1 MYQNLWM
8 DKIEFTPIGI
18 VRREDPNKQ
27 GDMEV
32 LRRSIAII
40 EVFPE
45 YVDGLKHIEENSF
58 IWVLWFAHLS
68 RDTDILE
75 VHPMGD
81 VSRPK
86 IGVFASR
93 SPLRVNNIMLSLVRL
108 IERRGSI
115 LRVVGLDAY
124 DGSPVIDIKPYSPS
138 LDDPGHLCFDD

>member
-1 MYQNLWM
+1 LWV

-18 VRREDPNKQ
+18 VRREEPHIHR
-27 GDMEV
+27 DMET

-40 EVFPE
+40 EVFPD
-45 YVDGLKHIEENSF
+45 YVDGLKHIEENNF
-58 IWVLWFAHLS
+58 IWVLWYAHLS
-68 RDTDILE
+68 RATDILE

-93 SPLRVNNIMLSLVRL
+93 SPLRVNNIMLSLVKL

-124 DGSPVIDIKPYSPS
+124 DGSPVIDIKPYSPN
-138 LDDPGHLCFDD
+138 LDDPDAIRD